1 MITRVMIVTPRY
13 DREFRQLLERAV
25 SGNPTVRVI
34 EDRRVGQRRKRVM
47 MRRGID
53 PRKGDRRG
61 RQRLD
66 VGTVVVFREAVG
78 AIPA

>member
-25 SGNPTVRVI
+25 SGNPTVCVI

-53 PRKGDRRG
+53 PRKGA
-61 RQRLD
+61 Q
-66 VGTVVVFREAVG
+66 
-78 AIPA
+78 

>member
-25 SGNPTVRVI
+25 SGNPTVCVI

-47 MRRGID
+47 MRRGND

-66 VGTVVVFREAVG
+66 AGTVVVFRAAGG

>member
-25 SGNPTVRVI
+25 AGEPTVSVI
-34 EDRRVGQRRKRVM
+34 EDRRVGQRRRRVT
-47 MRRGID
+47 MRRGSD
-53 PRKGDRRG
+53 LRKGDRRI
-61 RQRLD
+61 RQRLAA
-66 VGTVVVFREAVG
+66 GTVVVFREAGG